1 MSAAGGE
8 GAGASSSPQAPG
20 AAGLLIPR
28 HLQTGGLLNPT
39 HIADCSPE
47 NLFSDIPAVTPA
59 KALGMPGNQGWVGS
73 GKRGQEAPGN

>member
-8 GAGASSSPQAPG
+8 GAGSSSSQAPG
-20 AAGLLIPR
+20 AAGLLIPQ
-28 HLQTGGLLNPT
+28 HLQTRGLLNPT

-47 NLFSDIPAVTPA
+47 NLFSDICALAQA